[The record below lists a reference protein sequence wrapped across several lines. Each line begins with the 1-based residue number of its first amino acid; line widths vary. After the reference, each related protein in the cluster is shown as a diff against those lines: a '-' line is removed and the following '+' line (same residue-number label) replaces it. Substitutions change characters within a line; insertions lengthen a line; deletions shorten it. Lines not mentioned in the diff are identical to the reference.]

1 MLSFQNNSKN
11 STFEQ
16 HLFDSGHAI
25 SSSDSIMQILHITNK
40 TSHMNTHE
48 EYNTYKYMDIN
59 KGNKLNDKYIKYR

>member
-40 TSHMNTHE
+40 ISRMNTHG
-48 EYNTYKYMDIN
+48 KYHKHTQRKSD
-59 KGNKLNDKYIKYR
+59 